1 MKQQLS
7 NAPGPIGV
15 FDSGYGGLTILSK
28 IREVLPQYD
37 YVYLGD
43 NARAPYGS
51 RSFEVVYEFTL
62 QAVCKLFEMGCHL
75 VVLGCNTASAK
86 ALRSIQQNNLPH
98 IDPHRRVLGVI
109 RPTVEAIDSLT
120 QSRHVGVL
128 GTPGTIKSESYPLE
142 IHKLFPDIHVEGHA
156 CALWAA
162 LVEAGEADS
171 EGTDYFIQK
180 DINTLLA
187 KDSEIDTIILG
198 CTHYP
203 ILLPKIRKYVPE
215 GIHILAQGNLVGE
228 SLKDYLKR
236 HPEMDAKCTKGGS
249 CTYFTTEAEEKFAE
263 SASTFLSEKVDV
275 KHIELGNNQT
285 NIYDMEATNEKSRTV
300 EVFQGTS
307 WEAELVKGLL
317 ESNGIACMTR
327 MGAAGAYSLTIGN
340 DYSVWI
346 FEKDKPQALEIINN
360 RTEIDEKDVE

>member
-7 NAPGPIGV
+7 SVPGPIGV

-28 IREVLPQYD
+28 IREVLPEYD
-37 YVYLGD
+37 YLYLGD

-62 QAVCKLFEMGCHL
+62 QAVCKLFEMGCQL
-75 VVLGCNTASAK
+75 VIIGCNTASAK

-98 IDPHRRVLGVI
+98 IDPRRRVLGVI
-109 RPTVEAIDSLT
+109 RPTVEAIDGLT
-120 QSRHVGVL
+120 HSRHVGVL

-142 IHKLFPDIHVEGHA
+142 IHKLFPDIQVTGHA

-162 LVEAGEADS
+162 LVEAGEGNS
-171 EGTDYFIQK
+171 EGAGYFIRK
-180 DINTLLA
+180 DIDALLA
-187 KDSEIDTIILG
+187 HDEQIDTIILG

-203 ILLPKIRKYVPE
+203 ILLPKIKQYVPQ
-215 GIHILAQGNLVGE
+215 GINILSQGQLVAD
-228 SLKDYLKR
+228 SLKDYLQR
-236 HPEMDAKCTKGGS
+236 HQEMDSLCTKGGT
-249 CTYFTTEAEEKFAE
+249 CCYFTTEAEEKFAE
-263 SASTFLSEKVDV
+263 SAATFLSEKVNV
-275 KHIELGNNQT
+275 QHIELGNNLISEYT
-285 NIYDMEATNEKSRTV
+285 MDTKRENSRTE
-300 EVFQGTS
+300 EVFRGTS

-327 MGAAGAYSLTIGN
+327 MGSAGAYSLTIGN
-340 DYSVWI
+340 DYTVWV
-346 FEKDKPQALEIINN
+346 FEEDKPQALEIINN

>member
-1 MKQQLS
+1 MKQPLPTS
-7 NAPGPIGV
+7 PGPIGV

-37 YVYLGD
+37 YIYLGD

-51 RSFEVVYEFTL
+51 RSFDVVYEFTL
-62 QAVCKLFEMGCHL
+62 QAVEKLFEMGCHL
-75 VVLGCNTASAK
+75 VILGCNTASAK

-98 IDPHRRVLGVI
+98 IDPKRRVLGVI
-109 RPTVEAIDSLT
+109 RPTVEAIDTLT
-120 QSRHVGVL
+120 ESRHVGVL

-142 IHKLFPDIHVEGHA
+142 IHKLFPDIQVSGHA

-162 LVEAGEADS
+162 IVEAGEAQS
-171 EGTDYFIQK
+171 EGADYFIQK
-180 DINTLLA
+180 DINALLA

-203 ILLPKIRKYVPE
+203 ILLPKIRKFVPE

-228 SLKDYLKR
+228 SLKDYLQR
-236 HPEMDAKCTKGGS
+236 HPEMNDKCTKGGT

-263 SASTFLSEKVDV
+263 SASTFLSEKMDV

-285 NIYDMEATNEKSRTV
+285 NIYPMETKEDKSRTV

-327 MGAAGAYSLTIGN
+327 MGSAGVYSLTIGN
-340 DYSVWI
+340 DYSVWV
-346 FEKDKPQALEIINN
+346 FEKDKAQALEIINN
-360 RTEIDEKDVE
+360 RTETDEKDVE